1 MLQFHNIVVEITNFL
16 IPFLIGSL
24 IFFSLVIAPN
34 IFVSLDQ
41 QNARKF
47 IRSIFP
53 KLYLWGFLIS
63 LTVTFLIISHG
74 TIYTIIFLV
83 ISSGFLFSRL
93 FLVKWIN
100 AVSDIKKKNRKQQ
113 KKFRILHSLSVF
125 IFVFQIICMAMVYF
139 KIQ

>member
-1 MLQFHNIVVEITNFL
+1 MLQFHNIFVEITNFL

-34 IFVSLDQ
+34 IFMSLDQ
-41 QNARKF
+41 PNARKF
-47 IRSIFP
+47 IRTIFP

-83 ISSGFLFSRL
+83 ISSGYLFSRL

-100 AVSDIKKKNRKQQ
+100 EVSDIKKKTKKQQ
-113 KKFRILHSLSVF
+113 QKFKILHSLSVF
-125 IFVFQIICMAMVYF
+125 IFAFQIICMTMVYF